1 MAASVQ
7 GNLLVDQAVDQVDR
21 DRLISLTIDLTNIPS
36 PTGEEGEI
44 ARAYLDTLS
53 DAGLTTTLQA
63 IGDDRYNAV
72 GILEGQGG
80 GKSLM
85 FNGHLDTSFGN
96 DFADRGPGFK
106 TEGQLLDDQ
115 WIFGMGTFNM
125 KSSLA
130 AYIVAVEA
138 IRAVGIQL
146 GGDLIIAGV
155 AGEIEKAPVEDFD
168 GPNYQGYGVGSK
180 HLVTHGGVAEAC
192 IIGEPTNMKLVA
204 AHCGSSWVKINIPGK
219 LVHTAWSDPKDNAI
233 LKSRKIL
240 DGIDQWTV
248 DYQNRNS
255 IGNFSPK
262 VNVAA
267 IDGGWAWRG
276 ARAPDSCS
284 IYIDIRTL
292 PEVMPIQI
300 LKEIRSVVNEINSE
314 NPDISATTKLYVSNP
329 GTSIPDDHDLV
340 RHINAAHSAE
350 LGHPAELSMEV
361 WCSDAMHINRYG
373 VPSVNY
379 GAAGRIREGGEGW
392 STQQGEH
399 VHIGDLVDITK
410 VYVRVI
416 LAWCGIAT

>member
-1 MAASVQ
+1 MTASVQ
-7 GNLLVDQAVDQVDR
+7 GNVLVDQAVDHVDR
-21 DRLISLTIDLTNIPS
+21 DRLASLTIDLTNIPS
-36 PTGEEGEI
+36 PTGEEGVI
-44 ARAYLDTLS
+44 ARAYLDMLS
-53 DAGLTTTLQA
+53 DAGLIATLQA

-138 IRAVGIQL
+138 IRAAGIQL

-240 DGIDQWTV
+240 DAIDQWTV
-248 DYQNRNS
+248 DYQKRNS

-284 IYIDIRTL
+284 IYVDIRTL
-292 PEVMPIQI
+292 PDVMPTQI
-300 LKEIRSVVNEINSE
+300 LKEIRNVVNEINSE
-314 NPDISATTKLYVSNP
+314 NSDIGATTKLYVSNP

-340 RHINAAHSAE
+340 RHISAAHSLE
-350 LGHPAELSMEV
+350 LGHPVELSMEV

-410 VYVRVI
+410 VYIRVI
-416 LAWCGIAT
+416 LDWCGIAT